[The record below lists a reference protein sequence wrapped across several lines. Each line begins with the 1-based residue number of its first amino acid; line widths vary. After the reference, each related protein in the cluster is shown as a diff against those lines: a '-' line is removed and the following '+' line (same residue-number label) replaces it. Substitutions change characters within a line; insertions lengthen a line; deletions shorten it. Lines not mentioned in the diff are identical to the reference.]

1 MSRGTIGGAKPLPAG
16 LIADPTSAE
25 HSAPIFS
32 TANGQT
38 TPNRLVTR
46 RTPTNFGV
54 CCLIDL
60 TQREHAA
67 RVHAQ
72 IVAAAR
78 KAGHLVAFDET
89 EPYGGRDDADRPP
102 RG

>member
-1 MSRGTIGGAKPLPAG
+1 MNRGTMGGATPLPAG
-16 LIADPTSAE
+16 IIADITDAE
-25 HSAPIFS
+25 HTAPIFS
-32 TANGQT
+32 TAKGQT

-46 RTPTNFGV
+46 RTPVNFGV

-60 TQREHAA
+60 VQREHAA
-67 RVHAQ
+67 RVQAQ
-72 IVAAAR
+72 IVADAR
-78 KAGHLVAFDET
+78 AMGLNAAFDEA